1 MLIHF
6 SINLSLL
13 KDYSLLSRYN
23 KIKIIVLSVEKTIII
38 NMSE

>member
-6 SINLSLL
+6 SIYLSLL
-13 KDYSLLSRYN
+13 KDYNLLSRYN
-23 KIKIIVLSVEKTIII
+23 KINIIVLSVEKTIII